1 MIFVAMFTVLFF
13 IAFAST
19 IKTLIDQ
26 GNPSDILAFKS
37 LDLSTIAIPPQLPT
51 TISVG
56 VAFALARLKFKNIF
70 CINPQ
75 RINIAGRIQ
84 TFVFDKTG
92 TLTEDGLTIYGLV
105 GTIGTLL

>member
-1 MIFVAMFTVLFF
+1 MFDNQF
-13 IAFAST
+13 
-19 IKTLIDQ
+19 LI
-26 GNPSDILAFKS
+26 G
-37 LDLSTIAIPPQLPT
+37 IAILPF
-51 TISVG
+51 ILVSIRKIVRG
-56 VAFALARLKFKNIF
+56 LVIIFDLRSIFKNIF